1 MKLYTLMLTLAL
13 WLALAAPALA
23 KSTAYKAGYAF
34 FFIVLAALI
43 VFGLV
48 GLVRLVRRR

>member
-1 MKLYTLMLTLAL
+1 MKLPTLSLTLAL
-13 WLALAAPALA
+13 WLALAAPAFA

-34 FFIVLAALI
+34 FFIVLAAAL
-43 VFGLV
+43 VF